1 MPEIDRFLWSRVK
14 SGDKEAFGI
23 LFEKYYTLLCLIS
36 KRYTG
41 NMVTSK
47 EIIQTLFVNLWDRK
61 NELDISGSV
70 KHYLYQCA
78 RYNSI
83 RYIQKDRKSIRFDFM
98 PENAVTDLEFN
109 DHIEYAELQEKII
122 RTIDALPGQCQKV
135 FKMSRFEQLKQ
146 SEIADRLGIS
156 IKTVETHISKALRL
170 LEEKLQEDLI

>member
-23 LFEKYYTLLCLIS
+23 LFEKYYALLCLIS
-36 KRYTG
+36 KRYTC

-47 EIIQTLFVNLWDRK
+47 EIIQALFVNLWDRK
-61 NELDISGSV
+61 KELDISGSV

-83 RYIQKDRKSIRFDFM
+83 RYLQKERKSIRFDFM
-98 PENAVTDLEFN
+98 SENAELDAEFH
-109 DHIEYAELQEKII
+109 DHIEYAELQEKIV
-122 RTIDALPGQCQKV
+122 RTIDALPEQCQKV